1 MNRRNLILSIT
12 AAIVSAVGRAA
23 PTWQAGN
30 ALGEAYNRW
39 AALRNARVS
48 NPATVDTLSAAEMIA
63 WQKVKS
69 AWRALQKSVDAEYD
83 PRR

>member
-1 MNRRNLILSIT
+1 MTRRTLVLAIPAAALS
-12 AAIVSAVGRAA
+12 ARAAA
-23 PTWQAGN
+23 PTWQVGN

-83 PRR
+83 PHR

>member
-1 MNRRNLILSIT
+1 MNRRSLFFSIITGTILS
-12 AAIVSAVGRAA
+12 ARAA
-23 PTWQAGN
+23 PTWTLGN

-48 NPATVDTLSAAEMIA
+48 SPATVDTLSAAEMIA